1 MPEPS
6 NFDGT
11 RSAKTLDHFLWDIDQ
26 YFKAK
31 ARLPK
36 SRKSSKYP
44 WWGCTLLAMP
54 SFGGE
59 LGRPMMLGLV
69 GLPSVSFGIA
79 RRGKSSLHWS
89 LRATVTRSRIN
100 PLQLLGTRRA
110 VKGSPSHSLLY
121 VPLTLNGRE
130 VQAMVD
136 TGATHNF
143 ATIARFGLSVGAH
156 TSRVKAINSQA
167 QAVAGRVPGE

>member
-1 MPEPS
+1 M
-6 NFDGT
+6 
-11 RSAKTLDHFLWDIDQ
+11 
-26 YFKAK
+26 
-31 ARLPK
+31 
-36 SRKSSKYP
+36 
-44 WWGCTLLAMP
+44 
-54 SFGGE
+54 
-59 LGRPMMLGLV
+59 
-69 GLPSVSFGIA
+69 
-79 RRGKSSLHWS
+79 
-89 LRATVTRSRIN
+89 TRSRIN

-143 ATIARFGLSVGAH
+143 IREATIARFGLSVGAH